1 MRERRLKMSQ
11 AKVDRHKYEK
21 YNRKKIVAKQKVNR
35 FLGYL
40 ILVAIIA
47 LIVVWAVFSARAKLG
62 SGEETTVEQTYVN
75 TTAIDDYF
83 ANME

>member
-1 MRERRLKMSQ
+1 MSQ

-21 YNRKKIVAKQKVNR
+21 YNRKKIVAKQKLNR

-40 ILVAIIA
+40 VLVAIVA
-47 LIVVWAVFSARAKLG
+47 LIVVWAVFSARAKL
-62 SGEETTVEQTYVN
+62 SSSEETTVEQTYVN